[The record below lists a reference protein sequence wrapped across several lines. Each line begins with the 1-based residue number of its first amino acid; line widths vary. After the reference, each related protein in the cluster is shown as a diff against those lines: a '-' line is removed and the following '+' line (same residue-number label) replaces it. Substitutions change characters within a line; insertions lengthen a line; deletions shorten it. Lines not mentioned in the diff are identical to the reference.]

1 MPDHAAAWTGLT
13 SLEVC
18 RVGTPIAVP
27 TLGVAVTEATI
38 LEWHVKDG
46 DHVAKGQ
53 PLYTVATDKTET
65 EIEAPAEGTIHLIGE
80 REQTYPVG
88 HLIAEIN

>member
-1 MPDHAAAWTGLT
+1 
-13 SLEVC
+13 
-18 RVGTPIAVP
+18 VGTPIAIP

-46 DHVAKGQ
+46 DQVSKGQ
-53 PLYTVATDKTET
+53 LLYTVATDKTET
-65 EIEAPAEGTIHLIGE
+65 EIESPVDGTVRLIGE
-80 REQTYPVG
+80 CEQTYEVG

>member
-1 MPDHAAAWTGLT
+1 
-13 SLEVC
+13 
-18 RVGTPIAVP
+18 VGTPIAIP

-38 LEWHVKDG
+38 LEWHVADG

-53 PLYTVATDKTET
+53 LLYTVATDKTET
-65 EIEAPAEGTIHLIGE
+65 EIEAPVDGTVRLIGE
-80 REQTYPVG
+80 CEQIYAVG